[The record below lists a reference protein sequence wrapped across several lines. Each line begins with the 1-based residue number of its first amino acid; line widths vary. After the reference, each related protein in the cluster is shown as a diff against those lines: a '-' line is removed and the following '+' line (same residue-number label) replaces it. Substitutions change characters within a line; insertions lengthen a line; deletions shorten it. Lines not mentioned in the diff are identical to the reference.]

1 MSTSTLPVV
10 LAALANA
17 TTAVRLSLHVFAA
30 AVWVGGQ
37 LTVAGLLPTV
47 RRLGEDAP
55 RKVAQA
61 FARIEWPMF
70 GLLIATGIWNA
81 IADDPGKQDSAWN
94 AVLAAKITV
103 VVIAGLCAYWHGRAR
118 TRAGLAA
125 LGGIAGISSLAA
137 LVLGVLLAG

>member
-1 MSTSTLPVV
+1 MPVV
-10 LAALANA
+10 LAALANT
-17 TTAVRLSLHVFAA
+17 TTAVRLSLHVLAA

-55 RKVAQA
+55 KKVARA

-70 GLLIATGIWNA
+70 TLLIATGV
-81 IADDPGKQDSAWN
+81 WN
-94 AVLAAKITV
+94 AVADNPSKQNGAWKAVLGVKIAV
-103 VVIAGLCAYWHGRAR
+103 VVIAGLAAYWHGRAR
-118 TRAGLAA
+118 TKVGLAA
-125 LGGIAGISSLAA
+125 FGGIAGLASLAA

>member
-1 MSTSTLPVV
+1 MLHLAVV
-10 LAALANA
+10 LGALANA

-47 RRLGEDAP
+47 RRLGDEAP
-55 RKVAQA
+55 KKVARA

-81 IADDPGKQDSAWN
+81 VADNPSKQNSAWN
-94 AVLAAKITV
+94 AVLGAKIAV
-103 VVIAGLCAYWHGRAR
+103 VLLAGLAAYWHGRAR
-118 TRAGLAA
+118 TKLGLAA
-125 LGGIAGISSLAA
+125 FGGIAGLASLAA

>member
-1 MSTSTLPVV
+1 MTPALPVV
-10 LAALANA
+10 FGALANA

-55 RKVAQA
+55 RRVARA

-70 GLLIATGIWNA
+70 ALLLATGIWNV
-81 IADDPGKQDSAWN
+81 IADNPSKQNADWN
-94 AVLAAKITV
+94 AVLGVKIAAV
-103 VVIAGLCAYWHGRAR
+103 VVAGLAAYWHGRAR

-125 LGGIAGISSLAA
+125 FGGIAGLASLAA
-137 LVLGVLLAG
+137 LILGVLLAG